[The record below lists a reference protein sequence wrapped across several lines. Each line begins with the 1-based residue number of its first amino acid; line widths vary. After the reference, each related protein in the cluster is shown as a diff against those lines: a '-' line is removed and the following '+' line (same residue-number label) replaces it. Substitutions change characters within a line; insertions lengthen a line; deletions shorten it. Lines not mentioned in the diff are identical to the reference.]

1 VELDSISQLA
11 YASGHVGIRLLEAS
25 ADGTDL
31 DLMAGLRVWYMKAE
45 LDLDLP
51 VTTSGPAL
59 PPGASLPPIDL
70 PGIHLPAGFSP
81 SGVHRS
87 FDESRDWVDAVVGM
101 RTRFSL
107 SDRVSLALLAEVGGF
122 GIGSSS
128 DLTWQAL
135 ATVGY
140 RLGERC
146 PLRAG
151 YRAMYLE
158 RETGELEVD
167 VLLHGPVF
175 GATYRF

>member
-1 VELDSISQLA
+1 
-11 YASGHVGIRLLEAS
+11 
-25 ADGTDL
+25 
-31 DLMAGLRVWYMKAE
+31 MAGLRVWYLKAE

-140 RLGERC
+140 RLGERWT
-146 PLRAG
+146 LRAG